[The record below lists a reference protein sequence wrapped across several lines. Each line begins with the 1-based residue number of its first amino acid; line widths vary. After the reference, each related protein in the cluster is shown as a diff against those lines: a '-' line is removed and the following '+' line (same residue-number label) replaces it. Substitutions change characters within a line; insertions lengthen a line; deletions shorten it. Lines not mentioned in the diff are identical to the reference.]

1 MAFMHNP
8 LQLLNKANIM
18 HKVILGSIE
27 VLHELVQFIQQLDD
41 DSYSCSPLPLFNSPI
56 GSHVRHILDIYQAL
70 MQSEH
75 NFIDFDLR
83 RRGAEVETK
92 RLVALK
98 ELVEI
103 ENWLMAL
110 DQSQFETVKIVKTE
124 VCLSQQNSE
133 KFTST
138 FGREL
143 CFASS
148 HATHHLALL
157 VAIAKSLNI
166 SINGQLGIAPATA
179 TFLRKQKE
187 ASEKSLTL
195 IT

>member
-1 MAFMHNP
+1 
-8 LQLLNKANIM
+8 M

-41 DSYSCSPLPLFNSPI
+41 DSYSCSPQPLFDSPI
-56 GSHVRHILDIYQAL
+56 GNHVRHILDIYQAL

-75 NFIDFDLR
+75 NFIDYDLR
-83 RRGAEVETK
+83 RRGADVETK
-92 RLVALK
+92 RSAALK

-103 ENWLMAL
+103 ENWLLAL
-110 DQSQFETVKIVKTE
+110 DQAQFETVKIVKTE
-124 VCLSQQNSE
+124 VCLSQQDSE

-138 FGREL
+138 FSREL

-157 VAIAKSLNI
+157 MAIAKSLNI
-166 SINGQLGIAPATA
+166 RINGQLGLAPATA
-179 TFLRKQKE
+179 SFLRKQKE
-187 ASEKSLTL
+187 LEEKNISH
-195 IT
+195 

>member
-1 MAFMHNP
+1 
-8 LQLLNKANIM
+8 M

-27 VLHELVQFIQQLDD
+27 VLHQLVQFIQQLDD
-41 DSYSCSPLPLFNSPI
+41 DCYSCSPQPLFDSPI
-56 GSHVRHILDIYQAL
+56 GNHVRHILDIYQGL
-70 MQSEH
+70 MQDKHSL
-75 NFIDFDLR
+75 IDYDQR
-83 RRGAEVETK
+83 RRGGAVETK
-92 RLVALK
+92 RSEALK
-98 ELVEI
+98 ELVVI

-110 DQSQFETVKIVKTE
+110 DSDEFETVKIIKTE

-157 VAIAKSLNI
+157 VAIAKSMNI
-166 SINGQLGIAPATA
+166 KINGQLGIAPATA
-179 TFLRKQKE
+179 TFLRKQQQVVD
-187 ASEKSLTL
+187 
-195 IT
+195 